1 VDASRQSSSQ
11 SETQLREQL
20 ARSGLAGTPFAETIM
35 AQTQAGD
42 AARTGAIPAE
52 ATQAFI
58 GQAVPTLENQA
69 SMGASAITGAGNL
82 NRTTTGTS
90 TPSFWDYFMQGLQ
103 GGGAAAAAAFA

>member
-1 VDASRQSSSQ
+1 
-11 SETQLREQL
+11 
-20 ARSGLAGTPFAETIM
+20 M
-35 AQTQAGD
+35 AQTQGSD

-58 GQAVPTLENQA
+58 GQAVPQLEGQA
-69 SMGASAITGAGNL
+69 GRAAGAIGTAGGL
-82 NRTTTGTS
+82 NTTTTGTS